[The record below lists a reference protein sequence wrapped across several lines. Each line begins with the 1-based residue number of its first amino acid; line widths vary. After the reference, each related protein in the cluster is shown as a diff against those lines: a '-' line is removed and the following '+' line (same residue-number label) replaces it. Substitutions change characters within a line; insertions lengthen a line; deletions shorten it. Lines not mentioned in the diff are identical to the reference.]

1 VRNILDN
8 PIWHGLC
15 TGNEKISKGNS
26 EAKFFSPNVSIHAG
40 LRENDKYHLEQLYEL
55 LPVNRSVTI
64 YTDKI
69 VQIPNTWCITNNE
82 ILHQMVYTGGG
93 YVTNSCEVKLLNK
106 THTAAMMNLTE
117 IAKPGPF
124 FERTIDLGN
133 YNGIFCGDQLI
144 AMAGYRFQPDPYIE
158 ISAVCT
164 HPNHL
169 RKGHAALIINNLVCD
184 ITRQSFIPFLHV
196 KAKNSNA
203 ILLYEKLGFT
213 KRRELNLYTMLKH

>member
-124 FERTIDLGN
+124 FERTI
-133 YNGIFCGDQLI
+133 
-144 AMAGYRFQPDPYIE
+144 E